1 MALGFLLVAAL
12 VTGCVTR
19 VSSVIYVP
27 YIMEDACDGLPR
39 TVQLPPTGPGSAI
52 IMRSHQ
58 GAHYKSGLTCNFIV
72 KTSNDYR
79 IVVVFETIQFPGTT
93 GNCSDSLLLSN
104 VESPAGPICTSDV
117 KEVISKGHIMNV
129 TWSTGGGEPASTNDG
144 FEAIVTAYKPGTAF
158 CTFSQFKCANHRCVA
173 DNFACDGHN
182 NCGDNSDEKCDFG
195 TSFWRSFGSMSVMM
209 MAILFMGVCM
219 VMPLVARSCFGS
231 PESQQ
236 QQQSTC
242 VVQQADGTYQAVNV
256 NAVPPTPYPGM
267 GPAPDGS
274 QPQPQMM
281 NQFTGATGI
290 PVNMETG
297 RQMRF
302 PAPPR
307 DLDNVDYPRTIV
319 NPVNPIVMSLTD
331 TSVPSLPDAFGES
344 QPAFTSAR
352 PHQHP
357 APPPGFADLQQPFRA
372 ANVQMPPRQ
381 RTPMFQHSHPPLSLY
396 DQPDPLRPFQVFGM
410 GGGPFG
416 PVPFGGGPIT
426 LGGPMGMP
434 FGGPIGPFPPRMPAL
449 IIIET
454 GDDDDSQFLDPPDPR
469 GGLLPSST
477 SSSNQ
482 EAVFP
487 TLLLQRRQQELQRQ
501 QQQRAEEEEARVAR
515 RRPKHRHATGGA
527 ANISTPTGD
536 SEFQDALQ
544 GSKDDHKEAKRQQ
557 RHVGKAS
564 PRVAPGT
571 GAIPQPAP
579 PPKTANKKDVDKDA
593 IAEAEKTVMRVD
605 RIDTLASAAAAL
617 QKMGLLGRPISAPSG
632 NDCIGPDSVV
642 IRRAKSQWD
651 APLDSNHEQN
661 KIIYDL
667 PSISTYEYA
676 SVWSNTSSTY
686 SETTMTTT
694 ETDGSRGTQQQ
705 TSGDDSD
712 VNYLRPTVSLENI
725 TVLDMAQQRD
735 KELRDRRAA
744 KKRE

>member
-1 MALGFLLVAAL
+1 MALGFLVVAAI
-12 VTGCVTR
+12 VTGCLPR

-104 VESPAGPICTSDV
+104 AEQVDGPICTADV
-117 KEVISKGHIMNV
+117 KEVVSRGNVMNV
-129 TWSTGGGEPASTNDG
+129 TWSTGGGEPPSNNDG
-144 FEAIVTAYKPGTAF
+144 FEAIVTAYKPGTTF

-209 MAILFMGVCM
+209 IAILVMGVCM
-219 VMPLVARSCFGS
+219 VMPLVARACFGS
-231 PESQQ
+231 PEAQQ
-236 QQQSTC
+236 QQPAC
-242 VVQQADGTYQAVNV
+242 IVQQADGTYRVVNA

-267 GPAPDGS
+267 GPAPEAS
-274 QPQPQMM
+274 QQQPQAMG
-281 NQFTGATGI
+281 QFTGTTGI
-290 PVNMETG
+290 PVNLETG
-297 RQMRF
+297 RLMRF
-302 PAPPR
+302 QAPPE
-307 DLDNVDYPRTIV
+307 DLANVDYPRTAV
-319 NPVNPIVMSLTD
+319 NPVNPIVMSLPE

-344 QPAFTSAR
+344 QPAFTSVR

-357 APPPGFADLQQPFRA
+357 APPSGFADLQQPFRA
-372 ANVQMPPRQ
+372 ANAQMPQRQ
-381 RTPMFQHSHPPLSLY
+381 RTPLFQHSHPPLSLY
-396 DQPDPLRPFQVFGM
+396 DQPDPMRPFPVFGM

-434 FGGPIGPFPPRMPAL
+434 FGGPMGAFPPRMPAL

-454 GDDDDSQFLDPPDPR
+454 GDDDDSQFQEPVHLH

-487 TLLLQRRQQELQRQ
+487 TLLLQQRQQEMQRQ
-501 QQQRAEEEEARVAR
+501 RAAEEEEHRPAAR
-515 RRPKHRHATGGA
+515 RRPKHRHGTGGA
-527 ANISTPTGD
+527 AANLSPPTGGTE
-536 SEFQDALQ
+536 SQ
-544 GSKDDHKEAKRQQ
+544 GGNEESKEDNNEAKRQQ
-557 RHVGKAS
+557 RHAGKAS
-564 PRVAPGT
+564 PRVPPAT
-571 GAIPQPAP
+571 GAIAQPAP
-579 PPKTANKKDVDKDA
+579 PPKTANKKDTQKDA
-593 IAEAEKTVMRVD
+593 VGEAEKTVMRID
-605 RIDTLASAAAAL
+605 RIETLASAAAAL

-632 NDCIGPDSVV
+632 NDCIGPDAMV

-694 ETDGSRGTQQQ
+694 ETDGSRGTQLQ
-705 TSGDDSD
+705 TTGDDSD

-725 TVLDMAQQRD
+725 TVLDKAQQRD
-735 KELRDRRAA
+735 KELRERRAA